1 MIQSGNLAEGEKQMT
16 DRTFRAYQVVREG
29 DLHAG
34 RIVTLPLSAL
44 PAGDVLIRV
53 SFSSLNFKDALSAT
67 GNPGVTRK
75 YPHIPGID
83 AAGTVSACTAGPFKP
98 GDEVIVTGYDL
109 GMDTDGGYAEYCRVP
124 AGWVVPR
131 PAGLS
136 LREAMILGTAGF
148 TAALGIRHM
157 LHNGLAPEAGPV
169 LVTGAAGGVGSV
181 AVSILAKLGFKVT
194 ASCEPVQEAYV
205 RQIGASE
212 VIPRESL
219 AADSPKAMLKEQ
231 WAGAYDTVG
240 GKTLENVIKAMRYLG
255 VIANCG
261 MVGGGTLSTTV
272 FPFILR
278 GVKLLGTDSVQCP
291 MDLRL
296 TLWEKL
302 AGPWKP
308 AHLERLVRTITLD
321 DLGQNIQ
328 AILQGRVSGRTL
340 VVPETNVSR

>member
-1 MIQSGNLAEGEKQMT
+1 MDGSFHAW
-16 DRTFRAYQVVREG
+16 QVVREG
-29 DLHAG
+29 DAFRG
-34 RIVTLPLSAL
+34 RIVMLPISAL
-44 PAGDVLIRV
+44 PPGEVLIKV
-53 SFSSLNFKDALSAT
+53 DYSSLNYKDALSAA

-83 AAGTVSACTAGPFKP
+83 AAGTVAESAAGAFTP
-98 GDEVIVTGYDL
+98 GDPVLVTGYDL
-109 GMDTDGGYAEYCRVP
+109 GMDTDGGFAEYCRVP
-124 AGWVVPR
+124 AGWVVPL

-157 LHNGLAPEAGPV
+157 LHNGLAPEQGPV

-181 AVSILAKLGFKVT
+181 AVSILAKLGFRVT
-194 ASCEPVQEAYV
+194 AAGDPAQTDYLKE
-205 RQIGASE
+205 IGAAE
-212 VIPRESL
+212 VISWETL
-219 AADSPKAMLKEQ
+219 NVESPKAMLREQ

-240 GKTLENVIKAMRYLG
+240 GRTLENVIKSMRYLG

-261 MVGGGTLSTTV
+261 MVGGGAVSTSV

-296 TLWEKL
+296 EVWGKL
-302 AGPWKP
+302 AGEWKP
-308 AHLERLVRTITLD
+308 DRLERLVRTIDLD
-321 DLGQNIQ
+321 GLEDAIQ
-328 AILQGRVSGRTL
+328 ILLKGKGKGRTL
-340 VVPETNVSR
+340 VIPKTGMGA